1 MERGD
6 RLSVLLVVQT
16 ERQRETFRQILQLT
30 ETGVLFGVRVRIVV
44 GARSKVQ
51 ERIAQRFRHRL
62 CAQNLVDLSQFA
74 QGELDN
80 VAVVVEELCGR
91 GAIER
96 LEELSRMIE
105 IRISWRRWTT
115 QKFTKN
121 PYIPL
126 HNFWL
131 HRLMLAS
138 EWCCRRSVYSS
149 RLGSCVS
156 CAASPDVDCSAPPRR
171 KCSPLWTPSP
181 GWKARVPVWDFDLA
195 GTRAEL
201 DSSSPVWPRIRLE
214 DRTEWSRPVG
224 ESRVISD

>member
-1 MERGD
+1 MLQQFVRELADDLQERYVRWRTEWIVRILDGVEREVNALSMERGD

-105 IRISWRRWTT
+105 IRIS
-115 QKFTKN
+115 
-121 PYIPL
+121 
-126 HNFWL
+126 
-131 HRLMLAS
+131 
-138 EWCCRRSVYSS
+138 
-149 RLGSCVS
+149 
-156 CAASPDVDCSAPPRR
+156 
-171 KCSPLWTPSP
+171 
-181 GWKARVPVWDFDLA
+181 
-195 GTRAEL
+195 
-201 DSSSPVWPRIRLE
+201 
-214 DRTEWSRPVG
+214 
-224 ESRVISD
+224 